1 MLEAL
6 EALLAMSAHPRPRT
20 GLRTLELQG
29 DTFLLGDCDVD
40 DEMPPSI
47 ASLACL
53 MTVEALK
60 RRATFFQVEG
70 STK

>member
-1 MLEAL
+1 
-6 EALLAMSAHPRPRT
+6 MSAHPRPRT

-29 DTFLLGDCDVD
+29 DTFLLGDRDVD
-40 DEMPPSI
+40 DEGPPSI

-53 MTVEALK
+53 MAVEALK